1 MILNIVI
8 YARISLLLKYDP
20 HFEENDNQIL
30 CFGQPPK
37 NHGSVPPC
45 SERRCR
51 SLHDVKVPFPR
62 QARVRLPE
70 HLQYNAIIWVKG
82 EAFYLSSGLFNVE

>member
-62 QARVRLPE
+62 PFLELCLGSGRLLRPSE
-70 HLQYNAIIWVKG
+70 G
-82 EAFYLSSGLFNVE
+82 